1 MNRAPPAHSS
11 GVEWIV
17 EALGCRP
24 EALRSPEAVRALF
37 GRAVAELA
45 LKPLAPPA
53 FHVFPPPGGVTGV
66 LVLSESHLTCHT
78 FPEARYAALNLYCC
92 RPRARWDFAAR
103 CGELLGAERTEV
115 IEVARGGLAARE
127 GTPR

>member
-53 FHVFPPPGGVTGV
+53 FHVFPPPGGVT
-66 LVLSESHLTCHT
+66 LIFH
-78 FPEARYAALNLYCC
+78 
-92 RPRARWDFAAR
+92 
-103 CGELLGAERTEV
+103 
-115 IEVARGGLAARE
+115 VAGGLVGTISTAAAA
-127 GTPR
+127 TSF